1 MRVLATITAPL
12 RYLLEETIAGKALLR
27 VSEKTGERAL
37 FSPGAYQEM
46 YGGYTSTG
54 VPWLDV
60 GADIVGDLT
69 GSLAQIYMANQLL
82 GPALAAAGKVPQ
94 VAKAGQA
101 AGEAISKLP
110 TLAQKIAVRAP
121 RAALTGA
128 TVETMRQ
135 AMYPDEYKP
144 GAAGIARGA
153 LMWTGGSIGNT
164 LVEAAMQKAG
174 IVLHPALEAFV
185 EEIGENVGSTIAVAP
200 FVEDKQQLL
209 MELGPD
215 ILAEGLYEA
224 VGRLIAG
231 SPVDYE
237 SARIY
242 VEMKQDLQEYTANK
256 NVNPEKADAAYK
268 RFWKR
273 INDVFSDEIVGELQ
287 NLGYHFE
294 DANDLYEA
302 LQAEARTS
310 RELVDPELDRRMEEL
325 RQQREEIES
334 WLAEIKQRAEGVS
347 EVWIWPK
354 ETEQAQ
360 QMVAQAVPQGEAAA
374 ELEKRAKTIDFSLE
388 ESDDL
393 TLIVVPNAE
402 GQSEIVG
409 AWWKSPIEGVKMFV
423 PNIPEPTDEVRA
435 MLRSQP
441 SYYAAHFAVVRDLF
455 GEPIVRQWRVAN
467 AQYERFVKEYER
479 ILYDIFKPF
488 AKNPQ
493 ERERITLMLE
503 GKLPLKGREG
513 VAAMRLRK
521 EFYGENPESGLF
533 KQFRI
538 NPNQFHHEYSPRI
551 RQAGD
556 IEFAFAGG
564 LPQEYEFFARMHR
577 SGELDPRETDA
588 LNIALAYLRQGAKE
602 KFYNPVI
609 ESVKPLVDEMH
620 PDRRFIYEQWVN
632 TILGRPALQE
642 RLANEAIR
650 KVANL
655 VLKPFGRELKGRPA
669 QAASSFLADLSYQ
682 GTMGW
687 TLSAPLKNL
696 TQQALTIGY
705 LDKKPGQGLEYWAK
719 ARVAKHTKTGKEL
732 LKYCWVVQDRQ
743 YLEGL
748 DAQYQF
754 MQKVMGT
761 SRKYGFFLFRQADI
775 DNVTNAYLGG
785 TLQALDEGKSLAEA
799 VEYGNQ
805 VAASTQFLM
814 GLDSP
819 MLFKSPLGRMVGIYA
834 SWPVNFMRLL
844 WEQGSSAQKH
854 RIASTIVSMIGVAYL
869 MEKLT
874 GLSFKST
881 RPEEVVKDF
890 LPVKLITGETSSPP
904 VNAAASAI
912 RWLLGAASNADPE
925 FIEAA
930 KNEFIKNMKSFIPGH
945 NAYAAAVRFIEDAV
959 NDWKRYD
966 ERGRLMYE
974 ITPGEAIRDLI
985 GTTVESEQRQKQHQ
999 EIERTKKRYSEL
1011 RAKAIDAYLDG
1022 DIETYREAQAQLR
1035 QEFRTMVTL
1044 ADIQRERQL
1053 RQQTSL
1059 ERHATGLP
1067 QTIRQMMGLDTAGIG
1082 SAGGLGSFRLGSAM
1096 PRSRLSSLGF
1106 RSAMPRS
1113 RLVTQ
1118 TRGTS
1123 SASGLGSFRLG
1134 SVMPRSRLVTQT
1146 RLSSMMGR

>member
-1 MRVLATITAPL
+1 
-12 RYLLEETIAGKALLR
+12 
-27 VSEKTGERAL
+27 
-37 FSPGAYQEM
+37 
-46 YGGYTSTG
+46 
-54 VPWLDV
+54 
-60 GADIVGDLT
+60 
-69 GSLAQIYMANQLL
+69 
-82 GPALAAAGKVPQ
+82 
-94 VAKAGQA
+94 
-101 AGEAISKLP
+101 
-110 TLAQKIAVRAP
+110 
-121 RAALTGA
+121 
-128 TVETMRQ
+128 
-135 AMYPDEYKP
+135 
-144 GAAGIARGA
+144 
-153 LMWTGGSIGNT
+153 
-164 LVEAAMQKAG
+164 
-174 IVLHPALEAFV
+174 
-185 EEIGENVGSTIAVAP
+185 
-200 FVEDKQQLL
+200 
-209 MELGPD
+209 
-215 ILAEGLYEA
+215 
-224 VGRLIAG
+224 
-231 SPVDYE
+231 
-237 SARIY
+237 
-242 VEMKQDLQEYTANK
+242 
-256 NVNPEKADAAYK
+256 
-268 RFWKR
+268 
-273 INDVFSDEIVGELQ
+273 
-287 NLGYHFE
+287 
-294 DANDLYEA
+294 
-302 LQAEARTS
+302 
-310 RELVDPELDRRMEEL
+310 
-325 RQQREEIES
+325 
-334 WLAEIKQRAEGVS
+334 
-347 EVWIWPK
+347 
-354 ETEQAQ
+354 
-360 QMVAQAVPQGEAAA
+360 MVAQAVPQGKAAA
-374 ELEKRAKTIDFSLE
+374 ELEKRAKTIDFSLK

-402 GQSEIVG
+402 GQPEIVG
-409 AWWKSPIEGVKMFV
+409 AWWRSPVEGVEVFV
-423 PNIPEPTDEVRA
+423 PNIPEPTDEIRA

-455 GEPIVRQWRVAN
+455 GEPIVRPWRVATT
-467 AQYERFVKEYER
+467 QYQRFTKEYER

-488 AKNPQ
+488 AKKPQ
-493 ERERITLMLE
+493 ARKRITFMLE
-503 GKLPLKGREG
+503 GELPLEG
-513 VAAMRLRK
+513 PESVAAMRMRK
-521 EFYGENPESGLF
+521 EFYGENPESALF
-533 KQFRI
+533 KQFGI
-538 NPNQFHHEYSPRI
+538 NPDQFHHKYSPWI

-556 IEFAFAGG
+556 IESAFAGG

-602 KFYNPVI
+602 KFFNPVI
-609 ESVKPLVDEMH
+609 ERVKPLVDEMH

-682 GTMGW
+682 GTMAW

-696 TQQALTIGY
+696 TQQSLTIGY
-705 LDKKPGQGLEYWAK
+705 LDKKPGQGLKYWAK

-814 GLDSP
+814 GIDSP
-819 MLFKSPLGRMVGIYA
+819 ILFKSPLGRMVGIYA

-844 WEQGSSAQKH
+844 WEQGSSVQKH

-904 VNAAASAI
+904 VNAASSAI

-999 EIERTKKRYSEL
+999 EIERMKKRYSEL

-1082 SAGGLGSFRLGSAM
+1082 SAGGLSSFRLGSAM

-1118 TRGTS
+1118 PRGTS

-1146 RLSSMMGR
+1146 RVSSMMGR